1 MTEVR
6 RTRAVENHL
15 DRLGEAA
22 GGDGDRISL
31 EAMLTAME
39 TVPFGSLLLVA
50 GLVTLMPILGDIP
63 GVPTTMGLLVI
74 LGSSQLLL
82 GRETLWLPRWV
93 RERTVKA
100 SIVKTALR
108 WLRPVARA
116 TDRVLRPRLD
126 LFVQGVATYVIAV
139 TTLLVGVV
147 MPLMEFIPFSAN
159 LAGVV
164 LTTFG
169 LALIVRDGLLAL
181 VTLVLIAIAVG
192 LVVVRLLA

>member
-1 MTEVR
+1 MTKVR

-15 DRLGEAA
+15 DRLGETAE
-22 GGDGDRISL
+22 GDGDRISL

-63 GVPTTMGLLVI
+63 GVPTTMGVLVA

-82 GRETLWLPRWV
+82 GRETMWLPRWV

-147 MPLMEFIPFSAN
+147 MPLMEFVPFSAN

-181 VTLVLIAIAVG
+181 VTLALIAIAVG